1 MKHRTNGYIINFQ
14 IVYIYKLINF
24 DEISFSFFKKIFIRI
39 KNQIKSKS
47 STFTKSILF
56 YPIVFSVIAFLGFLL
71 TSRIDQSFS
80 NEFSIDTP
88 FLNSIIFT
96 GSADSARSILSA
108 IAGGWTTILGVAF
121 SITLVTLQL
130 STSRYTSHLVNKFE
144 EDRINKLTLG
154 WFISVV
160 LYSLLVLKSVRTEE
174 GDIGIFIPIVGV
186 NVAISI
192 ALIGLFIF
200 ALFLSNISSYLKP
213 KILVSKLVSQ
223 ITYSIQ
229 SHGKRTFDT
238 ELLQEIYE
246 QELPVERRKK
256 ILKIKAKEDGI
267 LRYIDWNTIS
277 SSLKETFKNST
288 KTDISLEF
296 LKSIGDW
303 IETGNTLVIVSETN
317 NTEKI
322 EEEDIEFSLTDND
335 SLQDN
340 KIQKENNR
348 MKYKKN
354 IISDFQNQILS
365 SIDINKDRDISK
377 DPVFGIELLRN
388 LAIKSAKKNDIDIAN
403 SCITGLFKILIFLL
417 KGHDI
422 FGLPFRIKINSNKE
436 NKTDTKEKLKNKNN
450 NHINNNNDKTA
461 ITFSSSKKDTN
472 TIIITIKPKEE
483 RLTNLILSDL
493 SIINNMANTAENI
506 PIIKHILSEYIS
518 FSKALLEKEKN
529 DEFYLITNWYS
540 KMLFSTSY
548 KLLPKEFYHELF
560 IVPLLNFQQDLL
572 KNYPHIKNG
581 FDIYMKDI
589 LHK

>member
-1 MKHRTNGYIINFQ
+1 
-14 IVYIYKLINF
+14 LINS
-24 DEISFSFFKKIFIRI
+24 DWKSFSFLKKIFIRI

-56 YPIVFSVIAFLGFLL
+56 YPIVFSLIAFIGFLL
-71 TSRIDQSFS
+71 TSRIDESFG
-80 NEFSIDTP
+80 NGFNIDTP
-88 FLNSIIFT
+88 FLSSLIFT
-96 GSADSARSILSA
+96 GSADSARSILST

-174 GDIGIFIPIVGV
+174 GDGEVFIPIVGV

-213 KILVSKLVSQ
+213 KILVSKLISQ
-223 ITYSIQ
+223 IIYSIQ
-229 SHGKRTFDT
+229 SQGKRNFDT
-238 ELLQEIYE
+238 ELLQEIYQ
-246 QELPVERRKK
+246 QELLTERGKK
-256 ILKIKAKEDGI
+256 ILEIKAKENGI
-267 LRYIDWNTIS
+267 LRHIDWNTIS
-277 SSLKETFKNST
+277 CSLHETFKNSN

-303 IETGNTLVIVSETN
+303 IETGNTLVIVFETN
-317 NTEKI
+317 KI
-322 EEEDIEFSLTDND
+322 EKEEKERRKFYLDTNRFQAST
-335 SLQDN
+335 
-340 KIQKENNR
+340 IQKENN
-348 MKYKKN
+348 MIKYET
-354 IISDFQNQILS
+354 DFQNQILS

-377 DPVFGIELLRN
+377 DPMLGIELLRN